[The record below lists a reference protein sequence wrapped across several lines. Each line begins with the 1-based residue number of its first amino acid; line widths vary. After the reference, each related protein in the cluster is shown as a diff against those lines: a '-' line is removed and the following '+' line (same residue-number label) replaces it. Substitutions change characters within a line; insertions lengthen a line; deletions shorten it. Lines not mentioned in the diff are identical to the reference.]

1 MNQFELMILLFRKN
15 SRILT
20 EYVNGAK
27 NRRNNLIR
35 IKHMISTM
43 KPSLYNIIKTIAL
56 DLDRFQISEMF
67 RATGENGNMFLCYH
81 KLNDQNNWE
90 VATYRKLNRNAFVG
104 ISGMKTKSVESYE
117 YNPTVVYDTV
127 LKVGFIIDQNVVKYD
142 NLVIFEDNACKIFK
156 GIAGAHINAKKREDD
171 AIRQAQILKQEIEND
186 KKKEELF
193 SLYD

>member
-20 EYVNGAK
+20 EYVNSAK

-43 KPSLYNIIKTIAL
+43 KPNLYNIVKTIAL
-56 DLDRFQISEMF
+56 DLERFHVSEMF
-67 RATGENGNMFLCYH
+67 RASGENGHMFLCYH
-81 KLNDQNNWE
+81 KLNDKNNWE
-90 VATYRKLNRNAFVG
+90 VAMYRKLNRNTFIG
-104 ISGMKTKSVESYE
+104 IHGTKDVKEHFD
-117 YNPTVVYDTV
+117 PTVVYDTV
-127 LKVGFIIDQNVVKYD
+127 LKVCFIIDQNVVKYD
-142 NLVIFEDNACKIFK
+142 DLVLFEDNAFKIFK

-186 KKKEELF
+186 KKKEQLF